1 MAHWRKT
8 LTAGVYVKTGTSC
21 SRVVRCRKL
30 SSGSRVGGGVRSYRL
45 WRVSPQI
52 DVISGVRSSRVE
64 LTADRSTIGKAAENE
79 VALPDDATAS
89 HLHAV
94 LERFAAG
101 WCVTDLGSSNGTWV
115 NGERIWASRRL
126 RHGDEIRIGQTR
138 LLFRD
143 PLTAAGAP
151 TEAELAPPGLTPRE
165 RDVLVALCRPLLA
178 RDMFTEP
185 APTRA
190 IAEELV
196 ITQAAVKQH
205 LANLYDKFGVG
216 AGDDHRRARLANE
229 ALRRGA
235 VTTAGLR
242 AAVER
247 RDEPRG

>member
-1 MAHWRKT
+1 VPPQIEVIT
-8 LTAGVYVKTGTSC
+8 
-21 SRVVRCRKL
+21 
-30 SSGSRVGGGVRSYRL
+30 GVRSWRL
-45 WRVSPQI
+45 Q
-52 DVISGVRSSRVE
+52 
-64 LTADRSTIGKAAENE
+64 LTAERSTVGKADENDI
-79 VALPDDATAS
+79 ALADDATAS

-101 WCVTDLGSSNGTWV
+101 WCVTDLGSANGTWV

-138 LLFRD
+138 LLFHD
-143 PLTAAGAP
+143 PLTATAAP
-151 TEAELAPPGLTPRE
+151 TQTEIAPPDLTPRE

-190 IAEELV
+190 IAAELV

-205 LANLYDKFGVG
+205 LANLYDKFGVP

-235 VTTAGLR
+235 VSLSELEPS
-242 AAVER
+242 ER
-247 RDEPRG
+247 G

>member
-30 SSGSRVGGGVRSYRL
+30 SGGSRVGGGVRSYRL

-235 VTTAGLR
+235 VSLAELQ
-242 AAVER
+242 AS
-247 RDEPRG
+247 D